1 MRDRI
6 LITGGAGFIGSHLGR
21 LLLEQGHEVTVV
33 DNLSVGNRE
42 RVPAGAELVVEDVLD
57 GEKMARIVQDR
68 RIDKVCHLAAR
79 VSIRASTDGFREDAE
94 INILGTLSMLQ
105 AALKSDVR
113 KFVFASSMAVYA
125 DSPTPDPVAENFS
138 TAAIS
143 PYGISKLASERFIEN
158 ILTQAGR
165 EHVSLRF
172 FNTYGPNQTYTPYV
186 GVITIFINK
195 LLSGE
200 DPVIFGDGE
209 QVRDFVYVGDIAAGV
224 ASALG
229 TEHVSGIFNLG
240 SGQPRSVNR
249 VADLLCRKIDPSRVI
264 GYAAR
269 KPGEITNSVADIS
282 AARQALG
289 FHPTGVLEDR
299 IDEVIDAIRSE
310 RARAGGKG

>member
-1 MRDRI
+1 MSDRI
-6 LITGGAGFIGSHLGR
+6 LITGGAGFIGSHVGW

-33 DNLSVGNRE
+33 DNLSVGSRE
-42 RVPAGAELVVEDVLD
+42 RVPDGADLIVADVLD
-57 GEKMARIVQDR
+57 GERMQGIVQDR
-68 RIDKVCHLAAR
+68 RIDKICHLAAR

-105 AALKSDVR
+105 AALQSDVR

-125 DSPTPDPVAENFS
+125 DSLTPDPVAEDYS

-143 PYGISKLASERFIEN
+143 PYGISKLASERFVEN

-200 DPVIFGDGE
+200 DPVVFGDGE
-209 QVRDFVYVGDIAAGV
+209 QIRDFVYVGDIAAGV

-229 TEHVSGIFNLG
+229 GENVSGVFNLG
-240 SGQPRSVNR
+240 SGRPRSVNQ
-249 VADLLCRKIDPSRVI
+249 VADLLRRKIDPSRTI
-264 GYAAR
+264 GYAPK

-282 AARQALG
+282 AARSALG
-289 FHPTGVLEDR
+289 FNPTGVLEDR
-299 IDEVIDAIRSE
+299 IDEVIDAISAERSG
-310 RARAGGKG
+310 AA